1 MKNYALLRFPDF
13 KEKALTLSYDDGVI
27 YDEKLIEILNRYGI
41 KCTFN
46 INSGVFAEK
55 DVGRR
60 LTKERAIALYKNSG
74 HEVAVHG
81 VKHFSLAEV
90 PEEIAVAEVLEDRKN
105 LEETFGCIVKGM
117 AYANGSFNDETV
129 EILKRC
135 GVKYAR
141 TTVSTEKFN
150 IPEDWLRLPATC
162 HHNNPRLSELADEFL
177 KDTTGY
183 FLRRNPKLFYLWGHS
198 YEYND
203 NNNWEVIE
211 NFAKKA
217 GNRTDVWYATN
228 GEVYDYVQA
237 FNRLEFSVDGKLIR
251 NTSNI
256 DVYLNY
262 LYDKKVKIPAGETV
276 KVE

>member
-1 MKNYALLRFPDF
+1 MKNYTLLRFPEF

-46 INSGVFAEK
+46 INSGLFAEK
-55 DVGRR
+55 DGERR
-60 LTKERAIALYKNSG
+60 LTKERAVALYKNSG

-81 VKHFSLAEV
+81 VRHLSLAEV
-90 PEEIAVAEVLEDRKN
+90 PEEIAVADVLEDRKN

-117 AYANGSFNDETV
+117 AYANGSFNDEAV

-177 KDTTGY
+177 KDIGGY
-183 FLRRNPKLFYLWGHS
+183 FWRRNPKLFYLWGHS

-211 NFAKKA
+211 NFAKKV

-237 FNRLEFSVDGKLIR
+237 FNRLEYSVNGKWIR
-251 NTSNI
+251 NPSNT
-256 DVYLNY
+256 DVYLN

-276 KVE
+276 KAE

>member
-1 MKNYALLRFPDF
+1 M
-13 KEKALTLSYDDGVI
+13 
-27 YDEKLIEILNRYGI
+27 
-41 KCTFN
+41 
-46 INSGVFAEK
+46 
-55 DVGRR
+55 
-60 LTKERAIALYKNSG
+60 LY
-74 HEVAVHG
+74 V
-81 VKHFSLAEV
+81 SLAKGG
-90 PEEIAVAEVLEDRKN
+90 AEVLEDRKN

-117 AYANGSFNDETV
+117 AYANGSFIDETV

-177 KDTTGY
+177 KDTNGY
-183 FLRRNPKLFYLWGHS
+183 FWRRNPKLFYLWGHS

-203 NNNWEVIE
+203 NDNWEVIE
-211 NFAKKA
+211 NFAEKV
-217 GNRTDVWYATN
+217 GNRTDVWYAAN

-251 NTSNI
+251 NSSNI

-262 LYDKKVKIPAGETV
+262 FYDKKIKIPAGETV
-276 KVE
+276 RVE